1 MTHWFRDAPA
11 RSACGLGLLL
21 ASLSAQADAL
31 ADCAAI
37 PDDRERLACY
47 DALAGRD
54 SARSPTVVAP
64 AAPAGRTPD
73 VLLPETPAGPG
84 LVGPPTPLP
93 SFLSRFW
100 ELDAADKRG
109 ALNFNGYKANYLL
122 PVHYSSHINTMPS
135 SPTQPA
141 QLTPEPY
148 QRTEAKFQI
157 SLRTKLWEGLLLP
170 GADLWGLYTQ
180 QSMWQVWNGDY
191 SAPFRNT
198 DYEPELMYMVPVPVE
213 LGTLPWGWRWRFGQ
227 VGFAHQS
234 NGQPDPL
241 SRSWNRFYLGAG
253 VEREGYS
260 LMFKF
265 NRRIHED
272 RSDDN
277 NPDLTS
283 YRGNGEL
290 QLGWTPGRATMLAQW
305 RFNPK
310 DLGRGSIQL
319 DWSYPLAFEPA
330 KAARWYVQYFNGYAE
345 SLLDYNSKHW
355 SIGLGVALIEF

>member
-1 MTHWFRDAPA
+1 MPVRFPLPVAPA
-11 RSACGLGLLL
+11 VFLL
-21 ASLSAQADAL
+21 ASLLPAAAHADAL
-31 ADCAAI
+31 ADCASI

-54 SARSPTVVAP
+54 PSRTPLVVAP
-64 AAPAGRTPD
+64 SAPAGRTPE
-73 VLLPETPAGPG
+73 VMLPEVAGDG
-84 LVGPPTPLP
+84 LVGPPAPLP

-109 ALNFNGYKANYLL
+109 ALNFNGYRANYML
-122 PVHYSSHINTMPS
+122 PVHYSNRINTSPS

-141 QLTPEPY
+141 GETPEPY

-157 SLRTKLWEGLLLP
+157 SLRTKLWENLLLP

-198 DYEPELMYMVPVPVE
+198 DYEPELMYMVPVPQP
-213 LGTLPWGWRWRFGQ
+213 LQALPFAWRWRYGQ
-227 VGFAHQS
+227 FGFAHQS
-234 NGQPDPL
+234 NGQTDPL

-253 VEREGYS
+253 FEREDVS
-260 LMFKF
+260 LTFKF

-272 RSDDN
+272 LADDN
-277 NPDLTS
+277 NPDLTD

-290 QLGWTPGRATMLAQW
+290 QLGWTPGRATTLLQW

-310 DLGRGSIQL
+310 DLSRGSVQL

-330 KAARWYVQYFNGYAE
+330 RAMRWYVQFFSGYGE
-345 SLLDYNSKHW
+345 TLLDYNFRHW
-355 SIGLGVALIEF
+355 SLGLGVALIEF

>member
-1 MTHWFRDAPA
+1 MPCWFHDSQVRVAA
-11 RSACGLGLLL
+11 GIAMALQ
-21 ASLSAQADAL
+21 AAVAQADPL

-37 PDDRERLACY
+37 ADDRERLVCY

-54 SARSPTVVAP
+54 RARSPTVVAP

-73 VLLPETPAGPG
+73 VLLPESPPAGQG
-84 LVGPPTPLP
+84 LVGPPAPLP

-109 ALNFNGYKANYLL
+109 ALNFNGYRANYVL
-122 PVHYSSHINTMPS
+122 PIHYASRINASPY

-141 QLTPEPY
+141 GETPEPF

-157 SLRTKLWEGLLLP
+157 SLRSKLWEGLLLP

-198 DYEPELMYMVPVPVE
+198 DYEPELMYMVPTPP
-213 LGTLPWGWRWRFGQ
+213 TLQPLPFGWRWRYAQLGY
-227 VGFAHQS
+227 AHQS
-234 NGQPDPL
+234 NGQTDPL
-241 SRSWNRFYLGAG
+241 SRSWNRLYVGAG
-253 VEREGYS
+253 FEREDVS
-260 LMFKF
+260 LMLKL
-265 NRRIHED
+265 NRRLPDH
-272 RSDDN
+272 DDN

-283 YRGNGEL
+283 FRGNGEL
-290 QLGWTPGRATMLAQW
+290 QLGWTPGRATALLQW

-310 DLGRGSIQL
+310 DWSRGSWQI

-330 KAARWYVQYFNGYAE
+330 RAMRWYVQYFNGYAE
-345 SLLDYNSKHW
+345 SLLDYNVRHW
-355 SIGLGVALIEF
+355 SLGLGVALIEF